1 MPDELEIVAAFH
13 DLTQAQAARAAL
25 EADGISSYLLDEATG
40 SIDWGLMPAMGGLRL
55 QVPKAQ
61 AAHARKLLDGFI
73 SADADDVSLG
83 PGSLDD
89 SDDMNPAEEARFSA
103 AATQRKRLV
112 GRVALLLLFLP
123 TLIGLI
129 LLVASWLAD

>member
-1 MPDELEIVAAFH
+1 MPEELETVATFH

-25 EADGISSYLLDEATG
+25 EGEGVSSQLLDEMTG

-61 AAHARKLLDGFI
+61 ALRARTILNDI
-73 SADADDVSLG
+73 VSLVPDELEDPDG
-83 PGSLDD
+83 GD
-89 SDDMNPAEEARFSA
+89 SVEEGRYRA
-103 AATQRKRLV
+103 AATERKRQV

-123 TLIGLI
+123 ALIGLI
-129 LLVASWLAD
+129 VLVVSWLAD

>member
-1 MPDELEIVAAFH
+1 MPDEFETVATFH

-25 EADGISSYLLDEATG
+25 DGEGLSVQLLDETTG

-55 QVPKAQ
+55 QVPRDQ
-61 AAHARKLLDGFI
+61 APRARKILDDLI
-73 SADADDVSLG
+73 PADD
-83 PGSLDD
+83 GSALVPDESGD
-89 SDDMNPAEEARFSA
+89 TGDIDPAEEARYRA
-103 AATQRKRLV
+103 ASTKRKRLA

-129 LLVASWLAD
+129 FAVVSWLGD